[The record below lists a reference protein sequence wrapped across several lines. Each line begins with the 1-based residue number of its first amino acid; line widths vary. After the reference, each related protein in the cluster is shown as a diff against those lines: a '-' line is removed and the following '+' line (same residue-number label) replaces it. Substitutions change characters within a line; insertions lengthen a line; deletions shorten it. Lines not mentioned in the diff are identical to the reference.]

1 MGVDEHCSVI
11 PEFAAFLAANT
22 RKKKMRWIMELHQMM
37 FFEALFQ
44 STEDFA
50 LANL

>member
-1 MGVDEHCSVI
+1 MGVDEHCSGI

-22 RKKKMRWIMELHQMM
+22 RKKKRIIMELHQMM

-44 STEDFA
+44 STEDFV
-50 LANL
+50 LVNL